1 MIFIGLDVSKISTA
15 MCIEKND
22 TIKFF
27 SYSTKKD
34 NNIWVKNTEDFIN
47 YRNITYKYTEEKD
60 YSKSQILKLL
70 EFDETT
76 NLIINDII
84 DNVGILDSIRI
95 GIEGYS
101 YSSNVGPLIDI
112 VEFTTLLKH
121 KLLHK
126 LNKYSNVQ
134 ILSPLTVK
142 TECCRMT
149 YEPRKELQG
158 KRVIKEIIHLENNNG
173 KQATKFDKW
182 DMFHAF
188 LDCDEIKCKLKTW
201 CKEYEEKITKNKD
214 VPKPLDDIIDACWL
228 MEVEKY
234 YSKKGEIK

>member
-15 MCIEKND
+15 MCLEKNNN
-22 TIKFF
+22 IKLFN
-27 SYSTKKD
+27 YSTKKD
-34 NNIWVKNTEDFIN
+34 NNIWIKNTEHLIN
-47 YRNITYKYTEEKD
+47 YRNIIYKYTEEKD
-60 YSKSQILKLL
+60 YSKSQILKLI

-84 DNVGILDSIRI
+84 DNVDILDSIRI
-95 GIEGYS
+95 GIEGFS
-101 YSSNVGPLIDI
+101 YNSSVGPLIDI

-158 KRVIKEIIHLENNNG
+158 KRIIKEIIHLENKEG
-173 KQATKFDKW
+173 KQAIKFDKW
-182 DMFHAF
+182 DMFNAF
-188 LDCDEIKCKLKTW
+188 LDCNEIKCDLKTW
-201 CKEYEEKITKNKD
+201 CEENKDKITKNKEL
-214 VPKPLDDIIDACWL
+214 PKPLDDVIDSYWI
-228 MEVEKY
+228 K
-234 YSKKGEIK
+234 EINKNSNIYIS

>member
-15 MCIEKND
+15 MCLEKND

-34 NNIWVKNTEDFIN
+34 NNIWIKNTEHLIN
-47 YRNITYKYTEEKD
+47 YRYITYDYLKEKD
-60 YSKSQILKLL
+60 YSNSQIQKLK

-84 DNVGILDSIRI
+84 DNVNILDSIRI

-101 YSSNVGPLIDI
+101 YSSSAGPLIDI
-112 VEFTTLLKH
+112 VEFTTLLKY
-121 KLLHK
+121 KILHK
-126 LNKYSNVQ
+126 LNKYTDIK

-142 TECCRMT
+142 SECCKMT
-149 YEPRKELQG
+149 YQPIIELKG
-158 KRVIKEIIHLENNNG
+158 KKKIQEIIHLENKEG

-188 LDCDEIKCKLKTW
+188 LDNKNISCDLKIW
-201 CKEYEEKITKNKD
+201 CQENEEKITKNKE
-214 VPKPLDDIIDACWL
+214 VPKPLDDIIDSYWI
-228 MEVEKY
+228 K
-234 YSKKGEIK
+234 EINKINKLYIS